1 MDESVNQKIKQIVTK
16 MRSLK
21 KFYEY
26 ICIALQVFQDE
37 LTTRAYRLAN
47 TKDTKYI
54 SNIKTNTPLAKYN
67 NFLIPFASK
76 FVKEELQQAKK

>member
-1 MDESVNQKIKQIVTK
+1 MTFNVSTTNLDESVNQKIKQIVTK
-16 MRSLK
+16 MSSLK

-54 SNIKTNTPLAKYN
+54 SNIKT
-67 NFLIPFASK
+67 FAFK